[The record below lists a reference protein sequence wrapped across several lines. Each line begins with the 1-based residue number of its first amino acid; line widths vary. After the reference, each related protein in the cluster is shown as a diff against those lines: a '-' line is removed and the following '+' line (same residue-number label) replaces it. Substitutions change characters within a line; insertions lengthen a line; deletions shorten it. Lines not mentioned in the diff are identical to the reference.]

1 VEHYFMRAKGVRST
15 RVGYIGGHTSEPT
28 YQEVCSGTTGH
39 AEAIEVVFDTDQ
51 TTYEDMA
58 RLFCDTHDPTQR
70 NRQGPDIGEQ
80 YRSAVFYLDE
90 DQKSTAEQLI
100 GLLRAKGMDVV
111 TELEPATTFWP
122 AEQYHQQYYEK
133 TGKSPYCHF
142 YTKRFD

>member
-1 VEHYFMRAKGVRST
+1 MRAKGVRST
-15 RVGYIGGHTSEPT
+15 SVGYIGGHTSDPT

-39 AEAIEVVFDTDQ
+39 AEAIEVIFDPEQ

-58 RLFCDTHDPTQR
+58 RLFFETHDPTQR
-70 NRQGPDIGEQ
+70 NRQGPDMGEQ

-90 DQKSTAEQLI
+90 NQRSTAETLI

-111 TELEPATTFWP
+111 TELEPASTFWP